1 MTKIIKPNIQ
11 VNLFDLNMDKYRY
24 RKPLTNLIK
33 TSKQL
38 RGLGVPLSQTLHIT
52 FIFKKIFI
60 WLHSVLVIAREMFHC
75 SADSL

>member
-1 MTKIIKPNIQ
+1 
-11 VNLFDLNMDKYRY
+11 MDKYRY

-52 FIFKKIFI
+52 FLFQKIFI
-60 WLHSVLVIAREMFHC
+60 WLHLVLVTAREMFHC
-75 SADSL
+75 SADSFSSHGAQA